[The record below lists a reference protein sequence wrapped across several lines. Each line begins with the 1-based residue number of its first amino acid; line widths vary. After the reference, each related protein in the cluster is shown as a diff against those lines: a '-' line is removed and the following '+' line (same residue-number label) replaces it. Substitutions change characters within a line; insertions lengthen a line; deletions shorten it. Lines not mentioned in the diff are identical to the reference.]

1 MINLPVDEAYAFD
14 YLSILFIKK
23 DISDHC
29 FNMWTQC
36 SDNIK
41 KQIDDNLWHE
51 IINSSEYL
59 DLIAIN
65 KNVFDA
71 VEKARY
77 GTISA
82 KEVDEKNMQRYYQ
95 KIRLQ
100 NKFFTNSKLAEAKT

>member
-23 DISDHC
+23 DINDHC
-29 FNMWTQC
+29 LNMWIQC
-36 SDNIK
+36 SNYIN
-41 KQIDDNLWHE
+41 KQMDDNLWNE

-65 KNVFDA
+65 KDVFDA

-77 GTISA
+77 GSISA
-82 KEVDEKNMQRYYQ
+82 KEVDDKNMQRYRQ
-95 KIRLQ
+95 KIKLQ
-100 NKFFTNSKLAEAKT
+100 NKFFTDSQLSESKT

>member
-1 MINLPVDEAYAFD
+1 MINLLVDEAYAFD

-23 DISDHC
+23 DMSDHC
-29 FNMWTQC
+29 LNMWIQC
-36 SDNIK
+36 GDNIK

-65 KNVFDA
+65 RNVFDA

-82 KEVDEKNMQRYYQ
+82 KEVDEKNMERYYQ
-95 KIRLQ
+95 KIKLQ
-100 NKFFTNSKLAEAKT
+100 NKFFTNYKLNEAKT